1 MPGDAVKCPWCNGDL
16 NTARYCVDCGRR
28 RNESRYIHGIKTKL
42 GLDRRD
48 GIYNDC
54 EEIADYMEENSW
66 T

>member
-1 MPGDAVKCPWCNGDL
+1 MPGDAVKCPWCGDCNCDCDKMQIL
-16 NTARYCVDCGRR
+16 RSARSKSQYKRLSVQ
-28 RNESRYIHGIKTKL
+28 L